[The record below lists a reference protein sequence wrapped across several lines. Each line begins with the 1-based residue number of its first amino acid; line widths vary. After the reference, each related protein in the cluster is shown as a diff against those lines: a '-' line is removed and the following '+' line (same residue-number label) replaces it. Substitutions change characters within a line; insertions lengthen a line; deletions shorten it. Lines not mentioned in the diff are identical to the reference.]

1 MSRTRSACWSTAHVL
16 MSERQREGDGTLV
29 GESGRWVLLLTP
41 SDTSSCSVIYVC
53 HIVCCMTHAGRCR
66 HTRPAGGSRQDEK
79 KASETKQDWSRLNW
93 KRHKYSLSHIVF
105 SWKKR
110 QDGNDKC
117 QEMGEKNPA
126 ITFGRMQQL
135 RGFCGKAGF
144 SSMEKSCSQELAS
157 FFFLPFFCFSLSHLE
172 FTMHSFRRGNKTEY
186 CCEHVNVWQ
195 R

>member
-93 KRHKYSLSHIVF
+93 KRHKYPLSHIVF
-105 SWKKR
+105 LWKKR
-110 QDGNDKC
+110 QDGNKC
-117 QEMGEKNPA
+117 QEMGEKKSSHYFRQNATATRVLWKSRFFLHGKVVQPA
-126 ITFGRMQQL
+126 AGELFFFSSLFLFFVFTFGIHN
-135 RGFCGKAGF
+135 A
-144 SSMEKSCSQELAS
+144 
-157 FFFLPFFCFSLSHLE
+157 
-172 FTMHSFRRGNKTEY
+172 
-186 CCEHVNVWQ
+186 
-195 R
+195 